1 MRWETYPPLS
11 KAMLGRLARLGQ
23 KKHRDSEGLFLAE
36 GLRTVTELL
45 QSLPDSSMLHA
56 LVLDEKAA
64 GQFDG
69 LKRFSGKV
77 WLAGPDEFK
86 RLAQTTSS
94 QGVCAAFRKPE
105 SGEFR
110 PASARSFVVAL
121 DDVQDPGNVG
131 TIIRTAAWFGAEAV
145 ICGRGTADPYN
156 AKTVRSTAGSI
167 FALRIVEVSD
177 LAAELQRLQAEGF
190 TVAAAALDGRDYRDF
205 PEWPDR
211 RALVIGNEANGIS
224 AEVLNLADRRLL
236 IPHAGERP
244 AVESLNASVSA
255 GILMAEVAL
264 RASRE

>member
-1 MRWETYPPLS
+1 MRREPFPPLS
-11 KAMLGRLARLGQ
+11 KAMLGRLAQLEQ

-45 QSLPDSSMLHA
+45 QNLPDPALLYA

-64 GQFDG
+64 SQLDG
-69 LKRFSGKV
+69 LARFAGKV

-86 RLAQTTSS
+86 RLAQTTSP
-94 QGVCAAFRKPE
+94 QGVCAAFRKPAG
-105 SGEFR
+105 GEFR

-145 ICGRGTADPYN
+145 ICGRGTADPFN
-156 AKTVRSTAGSI
+156 AKAVRSSAGSI
-167 FALRIVEVSD
+167 FALRIDTTPD
-177 LAAELQRLQAEGF
+177 LGKTLRRLQADGF

-205 PEWPDR
+205 PKWPNR
-211 RALVIGNEANGIS
+211 RVLVIGNEANGIS
-224 AEVLNLADRRLL
+224 REVLALANRRLL
-236 IPHAGERP
+236 IPHAGTRS

-255 GILMAEVAL
+255 GILMAGMAMDNG
-264 RASRE
+264 

>member
-1 MRWETYPPLS
+1 MRRESLPPLS

-45 QSLPDSSMLHA
+45 ESLPDLSMLYA

-64 GQFDG
+64 EQLDG
-69 LKRFSGKV
+69 LERFRGKV
-77 WLAGPDEFK
+77 WLAGPDDFR
-86 RLAQTTSS
+86 RLAQTATP

-110 PASARSFVVAL
+110 PAASRSFVVAL

-145 ICGRGTADPYN
+145 ICGCGTADPFN

-167 FALRIVEVSD
+167 FALRIVETAD
-177 LAAELQRLQAEGF
+177 LAGSLKRLQSEGF
-190 TVAAAALDGRDYRDF
+190 TVAAAALDGHDYRDL
-205 PEWPDR
+205 PEWPAR

-224 AEVLNLADRRLL
+224 AEVLALADRRLL
-236 IPHAGERP
+236 IPHAGSRP

-255 GILMAEVAL
+255 GILMAGMAMD
-264 RASRE
+264 S